1 MTVGRGTPAAR
12 NLIFAAPTD
21 GTLGPAWNNRVPP
34 MAVIR
39 LGDWR
44 GTLYSRE
51 EKPLSSGRTR

>member
-1 MTVGRGTPAAR
+1 VGRGTPAAR

-21 GTLGPAWNNRVPP
+21 GTLGPACNNGGPP

-44 GTLYSRE
+44 GILYSRE